1 MPISKRP
8 SSRRFPTH
16 LAFVVTFI
24 SLSFDEIL
32 THQCRSLLFL
42 PSRTEQGPVV
52 RIGTGVGLLQCTL
65 EDGAH
70 GQLIGVGGFGYSHA
84 HTLAH
89 THTLCIAPW
98 ISTARLVQTAK
109 TVAVGSPLVIWYTKW
124 QFMPFPC
131 GCMDE
136 RHRYP
141 ALFGE
146 SIYLVSWH
154 IHLTSISLSFLPI
167 HQFPRRP
174 LLFQRPWELVGE
186 QLGALCM
193 QTSQEDVAAFS
204 TQLLVFC
211 SDKKN
216 DK

>member
-89 THTLCIAPW
+89 THTLYCTVDFYGTPGTDSKNRCCWIAACDLVHKMA
-98 ISTARLVQTAK
+98 IHAVSMRLY
-109 TVAVGSPLVIWYTKW
+109 G
-124 QFMPFPC
+124 
-131 GCMDE
+131 
-136 RHRYP
+136 
-141 ALFGE
+141 
-146 SIYLVSWH
+146 
-154 IHLTSISLSFLPI
+154 
-167 HQFPRRP
+167 
-174 LLFQRPWELVGE
+174 
-186 QLGALCM
+186 
-193 QTSQEDVAAFS
+193 
-204 TQLLVFC
+204 
-211 SDKKN
+211 
-216 DK
+216 